1 VVVELTAWRYTFQV
15 LVWKGSPTSGSG
27 RRGCLAKDRTSV
39 QDDDC
44 QYRGERSDNLLTAFA
59 ELTWHFTWRWESVQ
73 PPRPGSTATFCLGSR
88 APSLVSEKGCRHT
101 RSLVLH
107 SVAIGGGHAPLETR
121 CKNSADVVEGCKLER
136 RVGEADRRR
145 GSERITV

>member
-1 VVVELTAWRYTFQV
+1 MVVELTAWRYTFQV
-15 LVWKGSPTSGSG
+15 LVWKGPPTSGSG

-39 QDDDC
+39 QDDDF
-44 QYRGERSDNLLTAFA
+44 QYREERSNNLLIAFA

-107 SVAIGGGHAPLETR
+107 CRCYWWAPCPTGDSMQELCRCGGGLQ
-121 CKNSADVVEGCKLER
+121 
-136 RVGEADRRR
+136 VGEESR
-145 GSERITV
+145 